1 MRSPLAV
8 IGMACRLPGGTDTP
22 AQFWELLKNGKD
34 VIGDLPD
41 DRWDVHA
48 WHHPDPARPGKSYAS
63 KGGFRENLDLFDA
76 DFFGIS
82 PREAGRM
89 DPQQRMLLEMA
100 WEALEDAG
108 QVPETLAGTDGAV
121 IFGLSSLDY
130 QILQL
135 LDPESI
141 DAYSNL
147 GCAASIA
154 ANRVSHFF
162 DFRGPSY
169 ILDTA
174 CSSSL
179 VALDSA
185 CEAIWSGRSHIAI
198 TGAVNLLLSPFQW
211 VGFSKAQMLSRQG
224 CCRVFD
230 AAADG
235 YVRSEGGGVLVL
247 KPLDSAQADGD
258 PVRAVILASAT
269 NSDGRTQG
277 LFVPSAKAQEAL
289 LREAVAYL
297 RVSTRSQDLANQ
309 KLAIQGPLG
318 PSEQLPL
325 GFGSGEAFLGPFR
338 DQVPLDGLTTHS
350 TASSWTAPASSS

>member
-1 MRSPLAV
+1 MTPTATWD
-8 IGMACRLPGGTDTP
+8 ARLLSRPTASRTFSIF
-22 AQFWELLKNGKD
+22 A
-34 VIGDLPD
+34 
-41 DRWDVHA
+41 
-48 WHHPDPARPGKSYAS
+48 ARAT
-63 KGGFRENLDLFDA
+63 F
-76 DFFGIS
+76 
-82 PREAGRM
+82 
-89 DPQQRMLLEMA
+89 
-100 WEALEDAG
+100 
-108 QVPETLAGTDGAV
+108 
-121 IFGLSSLDY
+121 
-130 QILQL
+130 
-135 LDPESI
+135 
-141 DAYSNL
+141 
-147 GCAASIA
+147 
-154 ANRVSHFF
+154 
-162 DFRGPSY
+162 
-169 ILDTA
+169 LDTA